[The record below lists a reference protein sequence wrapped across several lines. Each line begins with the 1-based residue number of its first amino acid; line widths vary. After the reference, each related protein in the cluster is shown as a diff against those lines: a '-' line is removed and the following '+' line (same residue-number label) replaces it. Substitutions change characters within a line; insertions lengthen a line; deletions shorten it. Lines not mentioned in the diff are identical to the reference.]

1 MAEHLLKALR
11 RLHDCAESDRLDCL
25 IACAIT
31 MRHLL
36 TMISSRSFS
45 KWFKICRK
53 IRKIRES
60 TDKQVN
66 QREVIGEIHF
76 QLQLAHF
83 NEDKVGSQHRVSFLL
98 GERHRLRIV
107 QRQASQGC
115 HVVQNFQQQVHADFA
130 VDV

>member
-1 MAEHLLKALR
+1 MK
-11 RLHDCAESDRLDCL
+11 
-25 IACAIT
+25 
-31 MRHLL
+31 
-36 TMISSRSFS
+36 
-45 KWFKICRK
+45 
-53 IRKIRES
+53 
-60 TDKQVN
+60 

-83 NEDKVGSQHRVSFLL
+83 NEDKVGSQHRVSLLL